1 MYRLLPSLRGYPSSN
16 PVLLRKDCFVRNTLL
31 AMTLMLTHNTQAA
44 NAPNNQARLK
54 AIETEITTLQSSIS
68 TNASKQAELETTLK
82 KIDLEISKTSQVL
95 QALNTD
101 TVKSQKALAI
111 LQTQQ
116 NEEQE
121 VLTEHQQQLKSQV
134 RAAYLAG
141 HNPLLKVML
150 MQDNPYLFSR
160 LLSYYTYFN
169 SARKDEITQLQSSLQ
184 SIKAREILI
193 NQTLA
198 QQKSIQ
204 AQHIARFESSRKE
217 QTLREQVL
225 KELNKD
231 ITQKGNRIAKLQSD
245 AKSLNNII
253 LKLQSKQESLQ
264 PPSAPTKEVATASN
278 LPWPVQGTLTHKF
291 GSQRSGNSV
300 LWNGIFIKAA
310 EGSPVKAV
318 RSGKVVFA
326 DWLRGYGLLLI
337 VDHGKNTHS
346 LYAYNESILKNVGDW
361 VLAHETIASVGKSGG
376 MADPGLYFE
385 IRQAG
390 NPIDPLKW
398 IQKQG

>member
-1 MYRLLPSLRGYPSSN
+1 MKGIRHIILLSIIALG
-16 PVLLRKDCFVRNTLL
+16 V
-31 AMTLMLTHNTQAA
+31 HAA
-44 NAPNNQARLK
+44 GKPNDEARLK
-54 AIETEITTLQSSIS
+54 EIQSEIKNLQSSIK
-68 TNASKQAELETTLK
+68 TNESKQADLEKALK
-82 KIDLEISKTSQVL
+82 KIDLEINKTSKTL
-95 QALNTD
+95 QALNAETI
-101 TVKSQKALAI
+101 KSQKALAV
-111 LQTQQ
+111 LQKQQ
-116 NEEQE
+116 EEEQKA
-121 VLTEHQQQLKSQV
+121 LSQQQAALKSQV

-150 MQDNPYLFSR
+150 MQDNPYDFSR
-160 LLSYYTYFN
+160 LLGYYSYFTN
-169 SARKDEITQLQSSLQ
+169 ARKDEITGLQASIQ
-184 SIKAREILI
+184 SIKSREKLI
-193 NQTLA
+193 NQALA
-198 QQKSIQ
+198 EQKTIQ
-204 AQHIARFESSRKE
+204 AEHYARYESSRKE
-217 QTLREQVL
+217 QALREEVL

-231 ITQKGNRIAKLQSD
+231 ISQKGNRIAKLQSD

-253 LKLQSKQESLQ
+253 QKLQTKQESMQ
-264 PPSAPTKEVATASN
+264 APAENKTTAILTQGN

-291 GSQRSGNSV
+291 GSQRSGNKV

-361 VLAHETIASVGKSGG
+361 VLADETIATVGKSGG
-376 MADPGLYFE
+376 LADPGLYFE